1 MTSDQTKASLTPF
14 SFIKKTPNQVSII
27 FAANEYFCASRKDR
41 MLIGHSD
48 RVGWRSWVGAFWLA
62 PQHPF
67 RSPEKK
73 ENISP
78 FPLTENPFRSLGPSR
93 YFFFRF
99 GLHRARVSIC
109 RTLLSVDSVHPACWC
124 YFHSCRPMSICL
136 HPCPFTGRTPP
147 PPTPFSPQANAP
159 TDAGPAPAV
168 RFIGSTSAAASFFFI
183 DSTEPESHVG
193 FPSSSIGRLLSPGG
207 GRGDNKGGAPGRC
220 LDLLLH

>member
-1 MTSDQTKASLTPF
+1 MCESQGSNADWPLRSGGVTELSGRL
-14 SFIKKTPNQVSII
+14 
-27 FAANEYFCASRKDR
+27 
-41 MLIGHSD
+41 LIGSPTPIPFT
-48 RVGWRSWVGAFWLA
+48 RKKRKYFPIPFNGKPVSFARSFSVFFFSIRPPSGARLHLPNA
-62 PQHPF
+62 PF
-67 RSPEKK
+67 RRLGASCMLMLF
-73 ENISP
+73 P
-78 FPLTENPFRSLGPSR
+78 FLPSNVN
-93 YFFFRF
+93 
-99 GLHRARVSIC
+99 LPPS
-109 RTLLSVDSVHPACWC
+109 
-124 YFHSCRPMSICL
+124 MSI
-136 HPCPFTGRTPP
+136 HWKDPPSPP